1 MAHQQTPSLTPEEQ
15 ALLQIDRESGYR
27 RLIGPWAWA
36 ITFLGVGLSLF
47 HLYTAAWAPLP
58 PQLQRAPHL
67 AVALAMIFILYPA
80 RQGDIKP
87 VVPWY
92 DLLLAAGGLAAGF
105 YHVVFYE
112 DLINRSGLH
121 TTTDLFVAFIG
132 TVLVLEATRRVA
144 GWAMVIV
151 AGSFLAYALWGGFL
165 PGLFAH
171 RGYSLERVLEHT
183 FLGLEGVFS
192 TPIGVSATVI
202 FVYLIF
208 AQFLGKTGI
217 RQLFVDV
224 SMALTGH
231 TPGGPAKVA
240 VVSSAFEGTI
250 SGSSIAN
257 VAGAGSFTIPMM
269 KGLGYRKEFAAA
281 VEASASTGGQ
291 IMPPIMGAA
300 AFVMVEFLNIPYIE
314 IAKAAAIPAL
324 LYFTA
329 VFIMVHF
336 EAKRTGLMGLP
347 REQLPRFGQVLLKQG
362 YLAVP
367 LVAIFWMMDAGFSP
381 PKAAVV
387 GIALS
392 WLFGL
397 IKKETR
403 MGIKVILSTLEEAAR
418 GALAVIAACAT
429 AGIVVGI
436 VTLTGLGLKLSS
448 NMVDLA
454 GGNLWIALALTMLAS
469 LVLGMG
475 LPTTA
480 TYIVLA
486 TMAAPALTKL
496 GVEPLA
502 AHLFVFYFGIL
513 ADITPPVALAV
524 YAGSAIAGS
533 NPWKTGIEAVK
544 MALGAFLVPYIFA
557 MSPVLILVGATWS
570 NVVAMLFT
578 SLLGMTALGTGV
590 TGYWSTH
597 LKQWE
602 RLMLVVG
609 GVMLVDPNLITDL
622 IGSVLVASAFA
633 MQLIRSRREQPAA
646 GSVGG

>member
-1 MAHQQTPSLTPEEQ
+1 MAVANQQTPSLTAEEQ

-27 RLIGPWAWA
+27 RLMGPWAWA
-36 ITFLGVGLSLF
+36 ITFLGVGLALF

-58 PQLQRAPHL
+58 PQLQRTPHL
-67 AVALAMIFILYPA
+67 AVALGMIFILYPA
-80 RQGDIKP
+80 KAGNIKP
-87 VVPWY
+87 TVPWY
-92 DLLLAAGGLAAGF
+92 DVLLALAGLGTGF
-105 YHVVFYE
+105 YHVIFYE
-112 DLINRSGLH
+112 ALINRAGLVEFQ
-121 TTTDLFVAFIG
+121 DLVVAAIG
-132 TVLVLEATRRVA
+132 TALVLEATRRVA

-165 PGLFAH
+165 PGLFSH
-171 RGYSLERVLEHT
+171 RGYSIETVLEHT

-324 LYFTA
+324 LFFTA

-347 REQLPRFGQVLLKQG
+347 KDQLPRIGQVLLKQG
-362 YLAVP
+362 YLMIP
-367 LVAIFWMMDAGFSP
+367 LVAIFWMMDAGYSP
-381 PKAAVV
+381 QRAAVY
-387 GIALS
+387 GIALA
-392 WLFGL
+392 WTFGL
-397 IKKETR
+397 LRKDTR
-403 MGIKVILSTLEEAAR
+403 MDFKAIFKTLEDAAR
-418 GALAVIAACAT
+418 ASLAVIAACAT
-429 AGIVVGI
+429 AGIVVGV

-454 GGNLWIALALTMLAS
+454 GSNLWIALVLTMFAS
-469 LVLGMG
+469 LILGMG

-486 TMAAPALTKL
+486 TMAAPALTKM

-557 MSPVLILVGATWS
+557 MSPVLILVGATWGK
-570 NVVAMLFT
+570 VAAMLFT

-590 TGYWSTH
+590 TGFWTTN
-597 LKQWE
+597 LKQYE
-602 RLMLVVG
+602 RVMLVVG
-609 GVMLVDPNLITDL
+609 GIMLVDPNLVTDL
-622 IGSVLVASAFA
+622 AGGSLVATAFGLQFLRA
-633 MQLIRSRREQPAA
+633 RQAKPSVAA
-646 GSVGG
+646 

>member
-1 MAHQQTPSLTPEEQ
+1 MANQQTPSLTAEEQ
-15 ALLQIDRESGYR
+15 VMLQIDRESGYR

-36 ITFLGVGLSLF
+36 ITFLGVGLALF
-47 HLYTAAWAPLP
+47 HLYTAAYAPLP
-58 PQLQRAPHL
+58 PQLQRTPHL
-67 AVALAMIFILYPA
+67 AVALGMIFLLYPA

-87 VVPWY
+87 KVPWY
-92 DLLLAAGGLAAGF
+92 DALLALAGLGTGL
-105 YHVVFYE
+105 YHVIFYETLINRAGLPRFE
-112 DLINRSGLH
+112 DLI
-121 TTTDLFVAFIG
+121 VAAIG
-132 TVLVLEATRRVA
+132 TALVLEATRRVA

-151 AGSFLAYALWGGFL
+151 AGAFLAYALWGGFL
-165 PGLFAH
+165 PGLFSH
-171 RGYSLERVLEHT
+171 RGYSVETVLEHT

-224 SMALTGH
+224 SLALTGH

-300 AFVMVEFLNIPYIE
+300 AFVMVEFLNIPYID

-347 REQLPRFGQVLLKQG
+347 RAELPRFGQVLLKQG
-362 YLAVP
+362 YLAIP
-367 LVAIFWMMDAGFSP
+367 LVAIFWMMDAGYSP
-381 PKAAVV
+381 ARAAVY

-397 IKKETR
+397 VRKETR
-403 MGIKVILSTLEEAAR
+403 MSLKEIFKTFEEAAR
-418 GALAVIAACAT
+418 AALAVIAACAT
-429 AGIVVGI
+429 AGIVVGV

-448 NMVDLA
+448 NMLDLA
-454 GGNLWIALALTMLAS
+454 GNNLWIALVLTMFAS

-486 TMAAPALTKL
+486 TMAAPALTNL
-496 GVEPLA
+496 GVAPIA

-557 MSPVLILVGATWS
+557 VSPVLVLVGATWGK
-570 NVVAMLFT
+570 VAAMLFT

-590 TGYWSTH
+590 TGFWTTH
-597 LKQWE
+597 LRPYE
-602 RLMLVVG
+602 RAMLIVG
-609 GVMLVDPNLITDL
+609 GILLVDPNLTTDL
-622 IGSVLVASAFA
+622 VGGGLVAVAFGLQFFRA
-633 MQLIRSRREQPAA
+633 RQGRPDLAA
-646 GSVGG
+646 